1 MDVKTAWLEDVKS
14 LATDYVA
21 FLSRMLL
28 CSISIT
34 KLQFILYKDVALFH
48 NAAPS
53 NIPILKG
60 TTKLPD
66 NNELIE
72 ISTLYLD
79 SACTAHEDFPL
90 WRDFAPIDNKAIS
103 PDAKFLCGACYIL
116 TSSGTIRLTIESIVD
131 DNLVMFYNISVAS
144 PVGYDRVFEG
154 MDSYWRAGTPAKL
167 SDAKKNFSAMLRA
180 SGR

>member
-34 KLQFILYKDVALFH
+34 KLQFVLYKDVALFR

-53 NIPILKG
+53 NIRILKC

-90 WRDFAPIDNKAIS
+90 WRDNKAIS

-116 TSSGTIRLTIESIVD
+116 MSSGTIRLTIESIVD

-154 MDSYWRAGTPAKL
+154 MDSYWRLGTPAKL